1 MTTMSGPEIVN
12 PRKAELRAL
21 ADRAGEVESAVATV
35 LEAARSAL
43 EGGAWVSSTARTFE
57 EGITLARQDI
67 QRAASGTVA
76 AIEAEWAST
85 PARIPANGPI

>member
-1 MTTMSGPEIVN
+1 MTGPEIVN

-21 ADRAGEVESAVATV
+21 ADRAGEVESAVSTV
-35 LEAARSAL
+35 LDAARSAL
-43 EGGAWVSSTARTFE
+43 AGGAWVSSAARSFE

-67 QRAASGTVA
+67 QRAAGGTVA
-76 AIEAEWAST
+76 AIEAEWASA